1 LLAQAG
7 VAVRVDAAHA
17 VADDN
22 VMVIDGHT
30 VITGS
35 FEFTDSAE
43 ERNAENLVVIRDPA
57 LAKRYAANWQEHH
70 AHAEGFA
77 Q

>member
-1 LLAQAG
+1 
-7 VAVRVDAAHA
+7 
-17 VADDN
+17 
-22 VMVIDGHT
+22 MVIDGHT

-35 FEFTDSAE
+35 FELTDSAE
-43 ERNAENLVVIRDPA
+43 ERNAENMVVIRDPA